1 MLKLRIKELAE
12 AQKLNRSQ
20 LQLRS
25 QVTLPLLTRYWNNNT
40 TEVKLDALERIAK
53 ALGVKVGELFVESE
67 DEKAA

>member
-25 QVTLPLLTRYWNNNT
+25 QLTLPYYS
-40 TEVKLDALERIAK
+40 EEYSMER
-53 ALGVKVGELFVESE
+53 GVKSACAKQSTKERKEVWHGT
-67 DEKAA
+67 ATH